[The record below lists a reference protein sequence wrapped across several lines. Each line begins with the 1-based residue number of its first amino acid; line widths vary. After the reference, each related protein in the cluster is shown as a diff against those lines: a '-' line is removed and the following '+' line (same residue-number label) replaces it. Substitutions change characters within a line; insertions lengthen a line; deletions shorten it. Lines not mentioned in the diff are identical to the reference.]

1 MDEEDDVLQQL
12 KTKIE
17 NYFKSKKYIKKKEDL
32 DDFLKAI
39 DLLEVWD
46 TDEEKELVWQCLNK
60 YNKKG
65 RIDYNAAI
73 NGIKDL
79 INQEDEQET
88 DETLLVRLSRSAS
101 VRERNNKGKV
111 SIHKLTQTALDEYE
125 CIDNDTL
132 LQLKKI
138 ISLLK
143 VNKDS
148 NKIYFSKIQEIC
160 TENKFIKMNPEEVW
174 KYLSF
179 MSADNNSGIANMPM
193 TLHHTIFNEIERFI
207 NEKVPYDE
215 LDNQIEEKNIIEEK
229 EEDID
234 DQDPLDIIDAIINNS
249 ESIQEDYSNS
259 FTDMTKSL
267 TNLTD
272 NMVEKAQNILNGND
286 DNLEEVLFVK
296 DLMLKKINE
305 LNQHNKKIAKE
316 QDIMSK
322 KMIKIQFYINKRN
335 SDYQNL
341 EEDYKILNEKYENNQ
356 KTENNNDEEVERLF
370 SENLMLSQDKET
382 KEKEIKNLNKEKTDL
397 ENKYN
402 KIFAQLQQSLNKNKE
417 MEKEINDV
425 KAKALTFKE
434 EYDDTLQKL
443 ENLEKIYQEMLKKE
457 EKEERKAKEE
467 EDDNE
472 VEMISGASTRPS
484 QGKIPIMM
492 DPRKSQSKTI
502 FFESE
507 ENEELTKTIKELEK
521 MNEILK
527 EKNKDSAMKIKELEN
542 IISKGYNVSS
552 MTEIKRSE
560 SYNSI
565 KLNEIVHPSLYE
577 IFNERICLMSQLSN
591 FNPKKIIIVKK
602 YSFSIGKPSKKKPK
616 QFYPLLSQESKDV
629 INYRGAIMKQFKKKL
644 TFNNE
649 VNIIS
654 SNSSFNIQFK
664 EKELPKKPKIIF
676 EIIHNNDFN
685 IINTIKKLDAKEYKI
700 SKNSFNIIKKVPI
713 NDPKKSDLLFNEL
726 FSGKKILK
734 KNSLKKSDK
743 EEKKV
748 SFAPVKD
755 FRSNTIMIS
764 PKDLFENK
772 DYYCLTQEDYVRRKL
787 AQLGDSYFGKDI
799 YSDKIFVLV
808 ERKSLLKK
816 YILLTASHF
825 CIIEQNTLKFVYVDK
840 IKNIKNIVLSKL
852 NLNLILFRFLDGE
865 DLLIES
871 LRAYDLISF
880 MKSTYYSNIKTGMFR
895 YEDKFIIK
903 LKGQLH
909 SLVVTDK
916 ILTNLINLDGA
927 IKMGYL
933 SLYKESF
940 LSSNFIETI
949 GVLTS
954 IGLILLE
961 EATLKP
967 LMIIPILGSITT
979 KVEKE
984 RFGNNNCFEIILPS
998 GVTKV
1003 LAVRKS
1009 RERESWLAQFTKM
1022 KKELEDKMRK
1032 IGATRRNSL
1041 KILKKLKGGK

>member
-12 KTKIE
+12 KTKME
-17 NYFKSKKYIKKKEDL
+17 NYFKSKKYIQKKEDL

-88 DETLLVRLSRSAS
+88 TETFLVRLSRSAS

-138 ISLLK
+138 ISMLK

-148 NKIYFSKIQEIC
+148 NRIYFSKIQDIC
-160 TENKFIKMNPEEVW
+160 AENKSIKMNPEEVW
-174 KYLSF
+174 KYMSF
-179 MSADNNSGIANMPM
+179 MSTDNNSGNANMPM

-215 LDNQIEEKNIIEEK
+215 QDNQIEDNNIIEEK

-234 DQDPLDIIDAIINNS
+234 DQDPLDVIDAIINNS

-316 QDIMSK
+316 QDIMNK
-322 KMIKIQFYINKRN
+322 KMIKVQFYINKRN

-356 KTENNNDEEVERLF
+356 KTEKNNDEEVERLF
-370 SENLMLSQDKET
+370 GENLMLSQDKET
-382 KEKEIKNLNKEKTDL
+382 KEKEIKNLNKEKTNL
-397 ENKYN
+397 ENQYN
-402 KIFAQLQQSLNKNKE
+402 KILAQLQQSLNKNKE
-417 MEKEINDV
+417 MENEINDV
-425 KAKALTFKE
+425 KAKALKFKE

-443 ENLEKIYQEMLKKE
+443 VNLEKTYQEMLKKE
-457 EKEERKAKEE
+457 EKEERKEE

-472 VEMISGASTRPS
+472 IEMISGTSTRPS

-492 DPRKSQSKTI
+492 DPRKSQSRTI

-507 ENEELTKTIKELEK
+507 ENEELTKNIKELEK

-527 EKNKDSAMKIKELEN
+527 EKNKESTMKIKELET
-542 IISKGYNVSS
+542 IISKGYKVSS
-552 MTEIKRSE
+552 MTEIKRTE
-560 SYNSI
+560 SYNSM
-565 KLNEIVHPSLYE
+565 KLNEIFHPSLYE

-602 YSFSIGKPSKKKPK
+602 YTFSIGKPSKKKAK
-616 QFYPLLSQESKDV
+616 NLYPLLSQESNV
-629 INYRGAIMKQFKKKL
+629 INYRGLILKKL
-644 TFNNE
+644 QRKQTFNNE
-649 VNIIS
+649 INIVS
-654 SNSSFNIQFK
+654 SNSSFNIQLK
-664 EKELPKKPKIIF
+664 EKELPKKPKIIL

-700 SKNSFNIIKKVPI
+700 SKNSFNIIKKISI
-713 NDPKKSDLLFNEL
+713 NDPKKNNSLFNEL

-734 KNSLKKSDK
+734 KDSIKKSDK

-748 SFAPVKD
+748 SFGPVKD
-755 FRSNTIMIS
+755 FRSNTIMIN
-764 PKDLFENK
+764 PKDLLENK
-772 DYYCLTQEDYVRRKL
+772 DYYCLTQEDYVKRKL
-787 AQLGDSYFGKDI
+787 AQLGDNCFGKDI

-808 ERKSLLKK
+808 ERKSILKK

-909 SLVVTDK
+909 SLCVTDK

-927 IKMGYL
+927 LKVGYL
-933 SLYKESF
+933 SLYKETF

-949 GVLTS
+949 GVLTN

-967 LMIIPILGSITT
+967 LTIIPILGSIST

-1022 KKELEDKMRK
+1022 KKELEEKMRK
-1032 IGATRRNSL
+1032 IGATRRNSF

>member
-215 LDNQIEEKNIIEEK
+215 LDNQIEDKNVIEEK

-234 DQDPLDIIDAIINNS
+234 DQDPLD
-249 ESIQEDYSNS
+249 
-259 FTDMTKSL
+259 
-267 TNLTD
+267 
-272 NMVEKAQNILNGND
+272 
-286 DNLEEVLFVK
+286 LFVK

-472 VEMISGASTRPS
+472 MEMISGASTRPS

-602 YSFSIGKPSKKKPK
+602 YSFSIGKPSKKKT
-616 QFYPLLSQESKDV
+616 QAILS
-629 INYRGAIMKQFKKKL
+629 I
-644 TFNNE
+644 
-649 VNIIS
+649 IIS
-654 SNSSFNIQFK
+654 
-664 EKELPKKPKIIF
+664 
-676 EIIHNNDFN
+676 
-685 IINTIKKLDAKEYKI
+685 
-700 SKNSFNIIKKVPI
+700 
-713 NDPKKSDLLFNEL
+713 
-726 FSGKKILK
+726 
-734 KNSLKKSDK
+734 
-743 EEKKV
+743 
-748 SFAPVKD
+748 
-755 FRSNTIMIS
+755 
-764 PKDLFENK
+764 
-772 DYYCLTQEDYVRRKL
+772 RK
-787 AQLGDSYFGKDI
+787 
-799 YSDKIFVLV
+799 
-808 ERKSLLKK
+808 
-816 YILLTASHF
+816 
-825 CIIEQNTLKFVYVDK
+825 
-840 IKNIKNIVLSKL
+840 
-852 NLNLILFRFLDGE
+852 
-865 DLLIES
+865 
-871 LRAYDLISF
+871 
-880 MKSTYYSNIKTGMFR
+880 
-895 YEDKFIIK
+895 
-903 LKGQLH
+903 
-909 SLVVTDK
+909 
-916 ILTNLINLDGA
+916 
-927 IKMGYL
+927 
-933 SLYKESF
+933 
-940 LSSNFIETI
+940 
-949 GVLTS
+949 
-954 IGLILLE
+954 
-961 EATLKP
+961 
-967 LMIIPILGSITT
+967 
-979 KVEKE
+979 
-984 RFGNNNCFEIILPS
+984 
-998 GVTKV
+998 
-1003 LAVRKS
+1003 
-1009 RERESWLAQFTKM
+1009 
-1022 KKELEDKMRK
+1022 
-1032 IGATRRNSL
+1032 
-1041 KILKKLKGGK
+1041 